1 MACRP
6 LPNLCF
12 ANPRPARP
20 NPNKHTQRKTH
31 SLHPECFTEAERH
44 RSQTQKAAAASEEA
58 EEEGGGVRRRA
69 WEHPL
74 LSAVSEPH
82 LVVDDHHVVGVRAQP
97 RVHGLADAADL
108 VQGRSVVVGPA
119 KVQHLRDQRRLS
131 VRITVEQYARGEER
145 RDWADGFTFGLSW
158 LMSYR
163 FSLRLKSWRRRRRK
177 NKANYYRFFRHY
189 CAMTEKKTRLLIID
203 QLYQETQ

>member
-6 LPNLCF
+6 FPNLCF

-20 NPNKHTQRKTH
+20 NPNKHTQRN
-31 SLHPECFTEAERH
+31 SLTRSTLNVSQRQNVIAHKH
-44 RSQTQKAAAASEEA
+44 RNQLQPQRKLNRR
-58 EEEGGGVRRRA
+58 GGGVRRRA

-145 RDWADGFTFGLSW
+145 RDRADGFTFGLSW
-158 LMSYR
+158 LMS
-163 FSLRLKSWRRRRRK
+163 
-177 NKANYYRFFRHY
+177 
-189 CAMTEKKTRLLIID
+189 
-203 QLYQETQ
+203 